1 MFVWLLW
8 IAIALC
14 EYSWANSAIA
24 QISPDTT
31 LPNNSIVTP
40 QGNILNIIG
49 GTTVKNNLFHSFQ
62 QFSVPTGGTAFF
74 NNALDISNIISRV
87 TGNSISNI
95 DGLIRANGSANV
107 FLLNPNGIIFGN
119 NASLNVGGSFVGSTA
134 NAIQFGTLGIFSA
147 TTPNAPTPL
156 LTINPS
162 ALLFL
167 QPSPAAITSSS
178 TAPAGVNLAGIE
190 VTGLRVPDGRSL
202 LLVGGDV
209 NIDGGSLR
217 AYNGRIELAGL
228 AAPGNIG
235 LNFTGNILSLGVPN
249 VQRANVSLING
260 AELNV
265 RGSDAGAIAINAQN
279 VSLAG
284 ASKVRAGI
292 DTGLG
297 TPATKAGAMCFVMV

>member
-1 MFVWLLW
+1 LFVWLLW

-40 QGNILNIIG
+40 QGNILNITG

-119 NASLNVGGSFVGSTA
+119 NASLNVGGSFVRSTA

-202 LLVGGDV
+202 LLVGGNV
-209 NIDGGSLR
+209 NLDGGSLR

-228 AAPGNIG
+228 AAPGNK
-235 LNFTGNILSLGVPN
+235 
-249 VQRANVSLING
+249 
-260 AELNV
+260 
-265 RGSDAGAIAINAQN
+265 AIEI
-279 VSLAG
+279 
-284 ASKVRAGI
+284 I
-292 DTGLG
+292 
-297 TPATKAGAMCFVMV
+297 PATGWVFNGKGEVTLISSAQ